1 MRLILIIINI
11 RSNHGSGI
19 IILMTLDGRR
29 ENKMLGTHEVL
40 SRLINEDFTLSSQK
54 TSGKIVE
61 KRYN

>member
-11 RSNHGSGI
+11 RSNHGSGTI
-19 IILMTLDGRR
+19 VLVILDGRR
-29 ENKMLGTHEVL
+29 ENEMLETHEIL

-54 TSGKIVE
+54 TGGKVVK